1 MDMNVANGKFSMAK
15 DHISI
20 EVDAIDLDQS
30 QSRCKI
36 EEKYRVANFR
46 VDK

>member
-1 MDMNVANGKFSMAK
+1 MDKGSTGGFTMVK

-20 EVDAIDLDQS
+20 ELDAVDLDQS

-36 EEKYRVANFR
+36 DEKYRIAKFK

>member
-1 MDMNVANGKFSMAK
+1 MDNGNGGFSKAK

-30 QSRCKI
+30 QSKCKI
-36 EEKYRVANFR
+36 DERYRIAKFNVEK
-46 VDK
+46 

>member
-1 MDMNVANGKFSMAK
+1 MDKATGGFSMVK

-20 EVDAIDLDQS
+20 ELDAIDLDQS

-36 EEKYRVANFR
+36 EEKYRIANFK
-46 VDK
+46 VEK

>member
-1 MDMNVANGKFSMAK
+1 MDKDTGGFSMVK

-20 EVDAIDLDQS
+20 ELDAVDLD

-36 EEKYRVANFR
+36 EEKYRIANFK
-46 VDK
+46 VEK